1 MPAYGVEWTFEFNPP
16 IPDADDV
23 VDELLGKL
31 ASHRAVA
38 SVAGGLTADL
48 MHRLSVSLT
57 LDAPSLRDAA
67 TGVSWDL
74 LTDALREVG
83 IPADR
88 LLEREISA
96 RDVDL
101 QAEDLARPPDR
112 YVGVSEVAEI
122 LGVSR
127 QRASELRT
135 RPGFPAP
142 IADLA
147 SGPVWTRGSLDRFI
161 STWERRPG
169 RPARSST
176 RTGSASRSR

>member
-1 MPAYGVEWTFEFNPP
+1 VPAFNVEWTFEFDPP
-16 IPDADDV
+16 IPGADDV

-31 ASHRAVA
+31 ASYHAIA
-38 SVAGGLTADL
+38 SVGGGLAADL

-74 LTDALREVG
+74 VTGALDDVG

-88 LLEREISA
+88 LHDREISA

-112 YVGVSEVAEI
+112 YVGVSEIAQM

-169 RPARSST
+169 RPTKAT
-176 RTGSASRSR
+176 HQN